1 MSEIF
6 KEILGLACFVPLV
19 IGLLRYKKIDKKYY
33 PFIYMMVA
41 DCAIE
46 LLVSIFNLLP
56 SYKGY
61 KGIFFNIYL
70 PCYFFLSLEFTW
82 LNKFISKKVK
92 KISFV
97 ASLPVLLF
105 NLWVNNWVFIFPFY
119 YLSYMSTIMLF
130 IFTNILSMQVLAVN
144 NRLKY
149 NFWFWV
155 SSFSIL
161 YHAFTLLI
169 FGLYF
174 FSLFDTPNGRSIL
187 EIHHY
192 VNALSYIAF
201 AFAILIIPAKNNFSI
216 SKQH

>member
-1 MSEIF
+1 MSSNY
-6 KEILGLACFVPLV
+6 KEILGLACLFPSI
-19 IGLLRYKKIDKKYY
+19 IGLFRYKRIDRKYHQFVY
-33 PFIYMMVA
+33 IMLA
-41 DCAIE
+41 DSIIE
-46 LLVSIFNLLP
+46 LFSTSFNLLMLSKKYINVGFHIYFP
-56 SYKGY
+56 IYFYFSLQ
-61 KGIFFNIYL
+61 FFIA
-70 PCYFFLSLEFTW
+70 
-82 LNKFISKKVK
+82 NKFISKKIKTTLLATFLPVMLFNDWYNNWA
-92 KISFV
+92 IMFPFYFLSFM
-97 ASLPVLLF
+97 STVLLF
-105 NLWVNNWVFIFPFY
+105 IY
-119 YLSYMSTIMLF
+119 I
-130 IFTNILSMQVLAVN
+130 NILSKQILAVN
-144 NRLKY
+144 NKLKY

-201 AFAILIIPAKNNFSI
+201 AFAILIIPAKNNFST